1 MNKALISLASNDKDK
16 QQILANIEETLR
28 HHVTVI
34 RQTPVYLTTAVG
46 TALSSEYANALM
58 LVETE
63 ETYESLRHSF
73 KIYEQQAGRTA
84 LSKLQGIVPLDI
96 DIISWNGIIIKQKDL
111 QYEYMK
117 EGLAMLDMNVFS

>member
-16 QQILANIEETLR
+16 QQIVSNMEETLS

-46 TALSSEYANALM
+46 SALQLEYANALM

-63 ETYESLRHSF
+63 EDYESLRHRF
-73 KIYEQQAGRTA
+73 KTYERQAGRTA

-96 DIISWNGIIIKQKDL
+96 DIVSWNDVIIKQKDL

-117 EGLAMLDMNVFS
+117 EGLSMLNMKFLS

>member
-34 RQTPVYLTTAVG
+34 CQTPVYLTTAVG
-46 TALSSEYANALM
+46 TALSAEYANALM

-63 ETYESLRHSF
+63 EAYESLRHRF
-73 KIYEQQAGRTA
+73 KTYEQQAGRTA
-84 LSKLQGIVPLDI
+84 LSKLQGVVPLDI
-96 DIISWNGIIIKQKDL
+96 DIISWNGVIIKQKDL

-117 EGLAMLDMNVFS
+117 EGLAMLNIQFFS